1 MKQNGTNKSL
11 YNEKKR
17 KRKNTNGNPLYSQ
30 VLTGVIAH
38 ATPPWRSASSG
49 RRSHG
54 SPCGVVHDAYA
65 SLQACSPSAAVTDTL
80 KFLRR
85 NSCSLG
91 RSNISDGERTPM
103 FSSSLVG
110 NNLRVQQM
118 ETREGIGNDD
128 HISQTYITK

>member
-30 VLTGVIAH
+30 VLTGVIAQRH
-38 ATPPWRSASSG
+38 HLGGALLPEGAPTARLAELYMTLT
-49 RRSHG
+49 RRW
-54 SPCGVVHDAYA
+54 
-65 SLQACSPSAAVTDTL
+65 SPSAAVTDTL